1 MGALCGGRK
10 ARGRVAARGES
21 TPASVNYS
29 PWMLSRVFPL
39 PPAVNLSFVLFP
51 HKMCLVS
58 HRKHVDSL
66 AVLLYECRTQLLH
79 FKDFKLQSK

>member
-1 MGALCGGRK
+1 MMGALCGGRK

-39 PPAVNLSFVLFP
+39 PHGVTLSFVLFP

-58 HRKHVDSL
+58 HKKHVHL
-66 AVLLYECRTQLLH
+66 VVCMLYTATAL
-79 FKDFKLQSK
+79 